1 MSTAIQNIE
10 RAKGAS
16 AERRVIMAD
25 IRRIL
30 KLYGG
35 KDVVLQNL
43 LDTIQKRENAY
54 QRDRV

>member
-43 LDTIQKRENAY
+43 LDTIQEREEAY
-54 QRDRV
+54 RRTV

>member
-1 MSTAIQNIE
+1 MTAIQHIE
-10 RAKGAS
+10 RGKGAS